1 MPKINL
7 SGMSVEGLMDLR
19 ERIAETLHKRRAE
32 LQKQLEAL
40 AGGRRASRGSA
51 LKGKKVPPKYLVH
64 QARLGQV
71 VAQDLVGLSPPSK
84 VERSLMIS

>member
-32 LQKQLEAL
+32 LQKQLEA
-40 AGGRRASRGSA
+40 
-51 LKGKKVPPKYLVH
+51 
-64 QARLGQV
+64 
-71 VAQDLVGLSPPSK
+71 
-84 VERSLMIS
+84 